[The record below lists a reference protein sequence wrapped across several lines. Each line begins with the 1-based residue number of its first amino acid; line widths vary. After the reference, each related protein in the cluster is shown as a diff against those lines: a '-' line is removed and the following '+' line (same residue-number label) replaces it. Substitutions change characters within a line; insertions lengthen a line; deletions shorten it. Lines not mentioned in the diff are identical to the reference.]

1 MNPNSQENIIK
12 FSKPKIF
19 LLTLG
24 SVVFVCLGV
33 WIGKSVG
40 LKITFDTILAQTI
53 SLITIVFFGMTAVYG
68 LMKLFDF
75 KPGLTINSIGILDN
89 SSAVSGQL
97 IKWKDIKGFDIIQVR
112 STKFLL
118 IYVKNPKDYINK
130 ANRFKRFWMRMNDKK
145 FRTPLSISTN
155 SLDCN
160 FDELI
165 KIIDT
170 KLNEH
175 VGQQPL

>member
-1 MNPNSQENIIK
+1 MNPNSKQHIIK
-12 FSKPKIF
+12 LSKSKIF

-24 SVVFVCLGV
+24 SIVFVFLGI

-40 LKITFDTILAQTI
+40 FKITFHTILAQVI
-53 SLITIVFFGMTAVYG
+53 SLITIAFFGMTG
-68 LMKLFDF
+68 IFGITKLFDF

-97 IKWKDIKGFDIIQVR
+97 IKWKDIKGFDIIQVN

-118 IYVKNPKDYINK
+118 IHVRNPKDYINR
-130 ANRFKRFWMRMNDKK
+130 ANSFKRFWMKMNEKK
-145 FRTPLSISTN
+145 FKTPLSISSN
-155 SLDCN
+155 SLECN

-165 KIIDT
+165 KVIEI
-170 KLNEH
+170 KLNEN
-175 VGQQPL
+175 VNNN